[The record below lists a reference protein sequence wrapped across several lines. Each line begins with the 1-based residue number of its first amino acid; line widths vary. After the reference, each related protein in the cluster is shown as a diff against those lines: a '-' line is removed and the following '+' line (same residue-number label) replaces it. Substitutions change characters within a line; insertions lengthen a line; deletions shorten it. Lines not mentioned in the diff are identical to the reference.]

1 LDGAGSLLEV
11 TQSHIK
17 LSNHAI
23 FPQLGQQK
31 QQQWTTLWLNLGDL
45 SDKFFSNGNNSE
57 VWLTSLSIM
66 GSFKI
71 RSISLVRAKFV
82 SGEPGAHQIIFPETL
97 LHHPLAAKGHQKSSP
112 TILIDAK
119 FIASL

>member
-23 FPQLGQQK
+23 FHQLGQPK

-66 GSFKI
+66 GTFKI
-71 RSISLVRAKFV
+71 RSISLVTAKFV
-82 SGEPGAHQIIFPETL
+82 PGEPGAHQIIFPETL
-97 LHHPLAAKGHQKSSP
+97 
-112 TILIDAK
+112 
-119 FIASL
+119 